1 MTKTALATPEEPQ
14 DRKPRKSKGRG
25 RGRANGEGSIFP
37 YRNGY
42 AAYVWVTTPGG
53 ERKRKW
59 AYGKNREE
67 VHEKWLKI
75 HSEATKGPVT
85 TKSPKL
91 ADYLSYWLAEVVVPP
106 NFAPLTCATYE
117 TLTRL
122 YIVPGLGE
130 KRLDKLTV
138 REVRAWLNVLRGR
151 CQCCAQGKD
160 ERRPARRRR
169 CCAAGKCCKQF
180 ASERTIRDAW
190 TVLRSALS
198 NAVTEEVVAKNVA
211 GLVRVSKPRRRKN
224 KPWTV
229 EEARRFLE
237 SARRGGDPMYAAYV
251 LILALGLRKGEVL
264 GLPWDAVNLDA
275 GELDVSWQLQ
285 RVRRQLLHRETKTE
299 ASDASLPLPDICVA
313 ALRLRQKEQNDSKDV
328 AGEKWQGSD
337 LVFTTRYGTPI
348 DPRNFNRS
356 FDERCRKAGV
366 RRIKVHDTRR
376 TCATLLAALDV
387 HPRVAMRILRHA
399 QIDVT
404 MEVYTEVS
412 DEKTRRA
419 LKRLGKQLDL

>member
-1 MTKTALATPEEPQ
+1 MPGSDTPNSP
-14 DRKPRKSKGRG
+14 KKRKSRG

-42 AAYVWVTTPGG
+42 AAYVWVTAPDG
-53 ERKRKW
+53 ERKRQW
-59 AYGKNREE
+59 VYGKTREE
-67 VHEKWLKI
+67 VHAKWLKL
-75 HSEATKGPVT
+75 HEEARRGPVASKIPT
-85 TKSPKL
+85 L
-91 ADYLSYWLAEVVVPP
+91 AEYLAYWLREVVRPP

-122 YIVPGLGE
+122 YILPGLGK

-138 REVRAWLNVLRGR
+138 RDVRAWLNSSRTI

-160 ERRPARRRR
+160 ARRPENRQR
-169 CCAAGKCCKQF
+169 CCAKGSCCKQY

-198 NAVTEEVVAKNVA
+198 NAVTEELISKNVA
-211 GLVRVSKPRRRKN
+211 GLVKVSKPRTRKN
-224 KPWTV
+224 KPWSV
-229 EEARRFLE
+229 EEARLFLE
-237 SARRGGDPMYAAYV
+237 SARADGDPMYAAYV
-251 LILALGLRKGEVL
+251 LVLILGLRKGEVL
-264 GLPWDAVNLDA
+264 GLTWEAVNLDG
-275 GELDVSWQLQ
+275 GELDVAWQLQ
-285 RVRRQLLHRETKTE
+285 RVRRELLHRETKTE
-299 ASDASLPLPDICVA
+299 ASDATLPLPGICVA
-313 ALRLRQKEQNDSKDV
+313 ALRLRHKRQEQSKSE
-328 AGEKWQGSD
+328 AGGDWVETG
-337 LVFTTRYGTPI
+337 LVFTTRLGTPV
-348 DPRNFNRS
+348 DPRSFNRS
-356 FDERCRKAGV
+356 FDARCRKSGV
-366 RRIKVHDTRR
+366 RRIKVHDTRH

-419 LKRLGKQLDL
+419 LKRLGKQFDT

>member
-1 MTKTALATPEEPQ
+1 MAKTAQVNPDGP
-14 DRKPRKSKGRG
+14 DGGKKRKSRG
-25 RGRANGEGSIFP
+25 RGRANGEGSVFP

-42 AAYVWVTTPGG
+42 AAYVWVTTPEGQ
-53 ERKRKW
+53 RKRKW
-59 AYGKNREE
+59 AYGKTRDET
-67 VHEKWLKI
+67 HAKWLKL
-75 HSEATKGPVT
+75 HEMARQGPVAT
-85 TKSPKL
+85 SSKTL
-91 ADYLSYWLAEVVVPP
+91 DEYMTYWLREVVVPP

-122 YIVPGLGE
+122 YILPGLGK

-138 REVRAWLNVLRGR
+138 RDVRAWLNAVRTV

-160 ERRPARRRR
+160 ARRDEKRRR
-169 CCAAGKCCKQF
+169 CCAVGRCCRQY

-198 NAVTEEVVAKNVA
+198 NAVTEELITKNVA
-211 GLVRVSKPRRRKN
+211 GLVRVPKPRARKN
-224 KPWTV
+224 KPWSV
-229 EEARRFLE
+229 DEARRFLE
-237 SARRGGDPMYAAYV
+237 SARSDGDPMYAAYV
-251 LILALGLRKGEVL
+251 LVLILGLRKGEVL
-264 GLPWDAVNLDA
+264 GLPWDAVDLD
-275 GELDVSWQLQ
+275 GQEIDVTWQLQ
-285 RVRRQLLHRETKTE
+285 RVRRELLHRETKTE
-299 ASDASLPLPDICVA
+299 TSDATLPLPDICAA
-313 ALRLRQKEQNDSKDV
+313 ALRLRQRAQKQSKAA
-328 AGEKWQGSD
+328 AGKDWTETG
-337 LVFTTRYGTPI
+337 LVFTTRFGTPV

-356 FDERCRKAGV
+356 FEERCRKAGV
-366 RRIKVHDTRR
+366 RRIKVHDTRH

-419 LKRLGKQLDL
+419 LKRLGKQFDS